1 MAVFSTNQNRQL
13 YVVTSVTPSNPST
26 LGHIQ
31 VGDSENKALKTS
43 DGKIF
48 FKYYGHGGQVRTD
61 LIDVNSIVY
70 AKWTSATD
78 LARKLKQATISLDTE
93 VNEGKPIVGQDYIVR
108 IYINNYVSPNN
119 TIVKYGAVHAT
130 SAMATDP
137 EKFYTALIDSL
148 TKNFSKEITP
158 LFTFEF
164 TKGDGE
170 TSFDGVT
177 ITEVEQPGAIGS
189 QSSDPVMFEV
199 IPTTVLLE
207 GEEVS
212 WAVVD
217 SKTGKVAITD
227 SDTIIKNGKKIAD
240 LEYFCMGERG
250 DQYRNQGWPNVIPT
264 KYLVDPTI
272 GYDVV
277 DIHYSFSDTGVN
289 SQKSEKDITLVVP
302 SDTSASTDL
311 KHRLGTILNSV
322 GVTIQE

>member
-13 YVVTSVTPSNPST
+13 YVVDTVNYDPKNPKE
-26 LGHIQ
+26 IQ
-31 VGDSENKALKTS
+31 VLTQENGIGLKTS
-43 DGKIF
+43 DGKVF
-48 FKYYGHGGQVRTD
+48 FKYHGYDGLMRTD
-61 LIDVNSIVY
+61 LIDPKSIVY
-70 AKWTSATD
+70 AKKTSAVA
-78 LARKLKQATISLDTE
+78 LRRNLKQATVSLNSG
-93 VNEGKPIVGQDYIVR
+93 VNEGKPIAGQDYIVR

-130 SAMATDP
+130 AAMSSDVNV
-137 EKFYTALIDSL
+137 FYNALADSL
-148 TKNFSKEITP
+148 NKNFSKEITP
-158 LFTFEF
+158 LFTFAARE
-164 TKGDGE
+164 
-170 TSFDGVT
+170 SGVV

-217 SKTGKVAITD
+217 LKSGKVAITN
-227 SDTIIKNGKKIAD
+227 TGQVIKNGKKIAD

-264 KYLVDPTI
+264 KYLVNPDLE
-272 GYDVV
+272 YDVI

-289 SQKSEKDITLVVP
+289 SQKSEKDITFV
-302 SDTSASTDL
+302 
-311 KHRLGTILNSV
+311 GTNSV
-322 GVTIQE
+322 ISQLKAQLETALEITIQD

>member
-13 YVVTSVTPSNPST
+13 YVVTSVTFSDPSVIGN
-26 LGHIQ
+26 IQ
-31 VGDSENKALKTS
+31 VGNSENEALKTS

-48 FKYYGHGGQVRTD
+48 FKYYGHGGPIRTD
-61 LIDVNSIVY
+61 LIDINSIVY

-78 LARKLKQATISLDTE
+78 LARNLKQATISLNTD

-130 SAMATDP
+130 SAMVKDVTT
-137 EKFYTALIDSL
+137 FYTALADSL
-148 TKNFSKEITP
+148 NKNFSKEITP
-158 LFTFEF
+158 LFTFEA
-164 TKGDGE
+164 KSE
-170 TSFDGVT
+170 GVT

-189 QSSDPVMFEV
+189 QSSDPVMFEI

-217 SKTGKVAITD
+217 SKTGKIAITD
-227 SDTIIKNGKKIAD
+227 SSTVINNGKKMAD

-264 KYLVDPTI
+264 KYLVDSTK
-272 GYDVV
+272 GYDVI

-289 SQKSEKDITLVVP
+289 SQKSEKDITIIVP
-302 SDTSASTDL
+302 TNTSESNNL
-311 KHRLGTILNSV
+311 KSRLKTVLNGV
-322 GVTIQE
+322 GITIQE